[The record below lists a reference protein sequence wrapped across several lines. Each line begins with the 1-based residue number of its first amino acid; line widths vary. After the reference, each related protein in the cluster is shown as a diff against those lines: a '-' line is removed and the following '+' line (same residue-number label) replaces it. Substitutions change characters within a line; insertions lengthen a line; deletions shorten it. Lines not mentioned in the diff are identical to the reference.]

1 MYIESEIHELAGNLY
16 MKIEVYALIQINFR
30 DVFVKSIVFINYG
43 RIPLDYQTCTVHYQP

>member
-30 DVFVKSIVFINYG
+30 DVFVKSIVFI
-43 RIPLDYQTCTVHYQP
+43 DY